1 MLSVFLRDGED
12 VYRTYRT
19 TARGV
24 DRVLFVNNILPPRR
38 AAPRPRTQTETPRGL
53 HMSSK

>member
-1 MLSVFLRDGED
+1 MLRVFLRDAED

-24 DRVLFVNNILPPRR
+24 ASRHLT
-38 AAPRPRTQTETPRGL
+38 TQLGY
-53 HMSSK
+53 SKRYI